1 MLVGLSACFVLD
13 GIVLLRTVSEP
24 REVFSLLWVLSVLI
38 KIRERGADVVAV
50 EGGSLSVRKIRLI

>member
-13 GIVLLRTVSEP
+13 GIVLLCTVSEP

-50 EGGSLSVRKIRLI
+50 EGGGLSVRKIRLI